1 MLEIGYRKNTGEITR
16 SAYSPELT
24 GGHLKPVG
32 SEGIAVLDML
42 PLDNLKM
49 WLYNEMTQTLIPNP
63 SYVEPEPVRDLE
75 AEIDGLKAKIAILE
89 KGLNVGTN
97 KRTVS

>member
-1 MLEIGYRKNTGEITR
+1 MEYTEHYENMEERNTLCGVATSNGFRMLHDNFDPDWKRGDEPHGTMTFTDIMPIT
-16 SAYSPELT
+16 P
-24 GGHLKPVG
+24 
-32 SEGIAVLDML
+32 
-42 PLDNLKM
+42 
-49 WLYNEMTQTLIPNP
+49 
-63 SYVEPEPVRDLE
+63 EPEPVRDLA